1 MELIL
6 KNKFKFLT
14 ENIFIIDLIFVYLIW
29 VVQLIIYPSFKFISA
44 ELFKKWHNKYC
55 FRVGFFVLPLMLA
68 QLLAGATNLYND
80 NEWFSFL
87 IVSLTWIS
95 TFFISAPI
103 HNKLRIIGK
112 SDQFIDKLIITNWL
126 RVFLWTT
133 LLITR

>member
-14 ENIFIIDLIFVYLIW
+14 ENIFIIDLIFVYFIW
-29 VVQLIIYPSFKFISA
+29 VVQLIIYPSFKFIST

-68 QLLAGATNLYND
+68 QLLAGAANLYND

-103 HNKLRIIGK
+103 HNKLKIIGK

>member
-1 MELIL
+1 
-6 KNKFKFLT
+6 
-14 ENIFIIDLIFVYLIW
+14 
-29 VVQLIIYPSFKFISA
+29 
-44 ELFKKWHNKYC
+44 
-55 FRVGFFVLPLMLA
+55 MLA

-103 HNKLRIIGK
+103 HNKLKIIGK

>member
-29 VVQLIIYPSFKFISA
+29 VVQLIIYPSFKFIST

-103 HNKLRIIGK
+103 HKKLKIIGK

>member
-1 MELIL
+1 MEFIL
-6 KNKFKFLT
+6 KNKFKFLI

-68 QLLAGATNLYND
+68 QLLAGAANLYND
-80 NEWFSFL
+80 NELFSFL

-103 HNKLRIIGK
+103 HNKLKIIGK

>member
-6 KNKFKFLT
+6 KNKFEFLT
-14 ENIFIIDLIFVYLIW
+14 ENIFIIDLIFVYFIW

-44 ELFKKWHNKYC
+44 EMFKKWHNKYC

>member
-1 MELIL
+1 MDFAL
-6 KNKFKFLT
+6 KNKFVFLI

-29 VVQLIIYPSFKFISA
+29 VVQLIVYPSFKFISA
-44 ELFKKWHNKYC
+44 DLFKDWHNKYC

-68 QLLAGATNLYND
+68 QLLARAFKFYND

-103 HNKLRIIGK
+103 HNKLKLNGK
-112 SDQFIDKLIITNWL
+112 SYQLIDKLIITNWL

-133 LLITR
+133 LLITS

>member
-1 MELIL
+1 MEFIL
-6 KNKFKFLT
+6 KNKFKFLI

-44 ELFKKWHNKYC
+44 EQFKKWHNKYC
-55 FRVGFFVLPLMLA
+55 IRVGFFVLPLMLA

-103 HNKLRIIGK
+103 HNKLKIIGK